1 MSKTKLSG
9 WGNFPFKVQ
18 VDFISDLKSIGG
30 IGFRGNGRS
39 YGDVCVNEIVYQ
51 PNQENCIKINDGVVE
66 VSSDIKLR
74 NLLHYLWRRDLNLS
88 VIPGTAEVTIGGMV
102 ANDVHGKNHDV
113 AGSFG
118 AIIQE
123 ILLDTGNL
131 ERWINEKDDPE
142 IFRAT
147 IGGIGLTGFIKRVKL
162 KLEKLNGKSL
172 EERAES
178 YASLDMFFND
188 LMSNKQTFKVG
199 WMDIKRN
206 KYVLKSADYSPLT
219 AKRKTLKLNIPKLP
233 FRIPRDWMM
242 HIYNW
247 YYFRKTKKGIKTVN
261 FESFY
266 FPLDGLKNWNNLYG
280 SKGFIQLQFLI
291 PSQNLNGLKIILH
304 KIRES
309 KFMPYLVVTKY
320 HGNIESKGELS
331 FVKEGFSVALDY
343 PLKNG
348 LIEFIHS
355 LHAEI
360 VQYQGRVYLAKD
372 SCCSLK
378 YFKKMYNVEAFQSI
392 LRENDLKFTNNLAK
406 RLKIVE

>member
-9 WGNFPFKVQ
+9 WGNFPYKVQ
-18 VDFISDLKSIGG
+18 VDFITDLKSDG
-30 IGFRGNGRS
+30 ILGFRGNGRS
-39 YGDVCVNEIVYQ
+39 YGDACVNEIVYQ
-51 PNQENCIKINDGVVE
+51 PNQENYIKINDGVVE

-74 NLLHYLWRRDLNLS
+74 NLLHYLWTRDLNLS

-102 ANDVHGKNHDV
+102 ANDVHGKNHV
-113 AGSFG
+113 IAGSFG

-123 ILLDTGNL
+123 ILLDTGAN
-131 ERWINEKDDPE
+131 EQWINETDHPD

-162 KLEKLNGKSL
+162 KVEKLNGKSF
-172 EERAES
+172 EEKTET
-178 YASLDMFFND
+178 YTSLDQFFTH
-188 LMSNKQTFKVG
+188 LMLNKQAFKVG
-199 WMDIKRN
+199 WMDIKRK
-206 KYVLKSADYSPLT
+206 KYVLKSADYSPLVT
-219 AKRKTLKLNIPKLP
+219 KEKTLKLNIPKLL

-242 HIYNW
+242 QVYNW
-247 YYFRKTKKGIKTVN
+247 NYFRKSKKGIKTVN

-331 FVKEGFSVALDY
+331 FVKEGYSIALDY

-348 LIEFIHS
+348 LVQFIQS

-360 VQYQGRVYLAKD
+360 VKYQGRVYLAKD
-372 SCCSLK
+372 SCCSSK
-378 YFKKMYNVEAFQSI
+378 YFKKMYNVEAFQAI